1 MSDPTAITD
10 VQTEERIG
18 FTLIRE
24 KVISESQL
32 KTALDFQRA
41 IGGAIEDVIV
51 RLQFVDGVIMKRLS
65 KKLKLREPGVPKTS
79 VSKKPAAQIPH
90 TSIILDV
97 LLRLLIRKGVIDS
110 EELKEEL
117 KSADPLSSP

>member
-1 MSDPTAITD
+1 MSDPTATD
-10 VQTEERIG
+10 VATEERIG

-51 RLQFVDGVIMKRLS
+51 RLQFVDGAIMKRLS
-65 KKLKLREPGVPKTS
+65 KKLKLRESDGRKNSAST
-79 VSKKPAAQIPH
+79 KPSAQIPH

-117 KSADPLSSP
+117 KSADSLSSP

>member
-1 MSDPTAITD
+1 MSDPTATD
-10 VQTEERIG
+10 VATEERIG

-51 RLQFVDGVIMKRLS
+51 RLQFVDGAIMKRLS
-65 KKLKLREPGVPKTS
+65 KKLKLRESSGPKSSASTKPS
-79 VSKKPAAQIPH
+79 VQIPH

-117 KSADPLSSP
+117 KSADPPSSP

>member
-1 MSDPTAITD
+1 MSDLTITD
-10 VQTEERIG
+10 ADQEERIG
-18 FTLIRE
+18 FTLVRE

-41 IGGAIEDVIV
+41 TGGAIEDVIV

-65 KKLKLREPGVPKTS
+65 KKLGLRESSDSKGLPEKTPRK
-79 VSKKPAAQIPH
+79 VPH

-117 KSADPLSSP
+117 KGVDPLSPP